1 MRSLIAAALLCA
13 SASAQA
19 LDSVAFVYGEGNH
32 AGVYA
37 GELRTDEWR
46 RWPLG
51 SRWQLSAY
59 GMGSIG
65 YWRAREETVHKELW
79 DFGLAPVLRLEK
91 PREGAMP
98 YFEASLGVHML
109 SGRHINGN
117 REFSTNFQFGDL
129 RAHSPRAGSGA
140 GAVARG
146 RSNQAGKETPGIVR
160 DGARAA
166 IAFADRNMG
175 RRGGRDKA
183 ALCRGSESGT

>member
-117 REFSTNFQFGDL
+117 REFSTNFQFGEYVAAGLAFGARHQYGVDL
-129 RAHSPRAGSGA
+129 RLHHVSNGGIRNPNPGLTYVAAGL
-140 GAVARG
+140 RY
-146 RSNQAGKETPGIVR
+146 R
-160 DGARAA
+160 
-166 IAFADRNMG
+166 F
-175 RRGGRDKA
+175 
-183 ALCRGSESGT
+183 